1 MEFQQKYHVFLNKI
15 LKMTVFMALTAVTCA
30 ILWNG
35 PCSTLLKDETIFK
48 ENQMLIDGK
57 CASFL

>member
-1 MEFQQKYHVFLNKI
+1 MV
-15 LKMTVFMALTAVTCA
+15 LTAVTCA

-48 ENQMLIDGK
+48 ENQILIDGK
-57 CASFL
+57 CFLFL